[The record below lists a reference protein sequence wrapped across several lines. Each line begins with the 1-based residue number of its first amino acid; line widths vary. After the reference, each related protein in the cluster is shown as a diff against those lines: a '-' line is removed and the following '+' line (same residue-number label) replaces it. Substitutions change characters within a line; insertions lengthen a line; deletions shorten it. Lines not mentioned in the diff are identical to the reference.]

1 MDTLTLDTIK
11 AAQSNDLAATSEV
24 IKATEGRIS
33 HIAYRLG
40 ASADQREEF
49 AQVGRIAVW
58 EALPRWTG
66 DSVDS
71 FFAFMHKTVEGKIK
85 DASRTERAQ
94 GATGADRDALW
105 VFAACLKEAKGD
117 AEAAEFLCSTLPPKG
132 RRLSPERAQ
141 AARLAWMGTVSLDM
155 PTSDESS
162 GTLAELVTTDYG
174 VPDDLV
180 EPSDRMSDEKRRKLA
195 IVNAVIES
203 MGAKQSYALRTRW
216 GIGTPEFGT
225 GAEADA
231 EVAETIGVAPVQ
243 VGSIRNKA
251 HRSFAN
257 RYGKI
262 TGLTPCHCT
271 KCDKYR
277 AERGVSV

>member
-1 MDTLTLDTIK
+1 MDTLTYETIK
-11 AAQSNDLAATSEV
+11 AAQDKDLAATAEV
-24 IKATEGRIS
+24 IKATESRIT

-66 DSVDS
+66 DNVDG
-71 FFAFMHKTVEGKIK
+71 FYAFIHKTVEGKIK
-85 DASRTERAQ
+85 DASRVERAQ

-105 VFAACLKEAKGD
+105 IFGACLKEVKGD
-117 AEAAEFLCSTLPPKG
+117 ADAAEHLCATLPPKG

-141 AARLAWMGTVSLDM
+141 AARLAWMGTVSLDG
-155 PTSDESS
+155 PTSDGNS
-162 GTLAELVTTDYG
+162 TALAEMIATDYG

-203 MGAKQSYALRTRW
+203 MGAKQAYALRTRW

-231 EVAETIGVAPVQ
+231 EVADAIGVAPSQ

-251 HRSFAN
+251 HRSFAS

-262 TGLTPCHCT
+262 TGLVPCDCT
-271 KCDKYR
+271 KCGKYR

>member
-1 MDTLTLDTIK
+1 MDALTLETIK
-11 AAQSNDLAATSEV
+11 AAQDNDLNAITEV
-24 IKATEGRIS
+24 IKATETRIG

-40 ASADQREEF
+40 ASADQRDEF
-49 AQVGRIAVW
+49 TQVGRVAVW
-58 EALPRWTG
+58 EALPRWEG

-71 FFAFMHKTVEGKIK
+71 FYAFMHRTVEGKIK
-85 DASRTERAQ
+85 DASREERAQ
-94 GATGADRDALW
+94 GATGADRDALA

-117 AEAAEFLCSTLPPKG
+117 VDAAEHLCGTLPPKG
-132 RRLSPERAQ
+132 RRLSPERAR
-141 AARLAWMGTVSLDM
+141 AARLAWEGTVSLDM
-155 PTSDESS
+155 PNTDDEGGS
-162 GTLAELVTTDYG
+162 LAEIIASDYG
-174 VPDDLV
+174 VPDDLITV
-180 EPSDRMSDEKRRKLA
+180 DDLNAEDKRRKSA
-195 IVNAVIES
+195 VVRAVIDS
-203 MGAKQSYALRTRW
+203 MGAKQAYALRARW
-216 GIGTPEFGT
+216 GIDAPESGT

-231 EVAETIGVAPVQ
+231 EVAEAIGVTPSQ

-262 TGLTPCHCT
+262 TGLTPCRCT